1 MTEDQLQQIIVIWFK
16 NEYQM
21 HGKGLIFSVPN
32 GGSRNMLEAKK
43 LKQTGAMAGI
53 ADLTIKLP
61 NSFFIDIELKTE
73 KGVLSD
79 VQKKIQNIMINMNC
93 HYYVIR
99 SLEEFKFKIKPII
112 DKYLL
117 SLNM

>member
-1 MTEDQLQQIIVIWFK
+1 MSEDQLQQQIIMWYR

-21 HGKGLIFSVPN
+21 HGKGLIHSTPN